1 MIVRILGEGQ
11 FELPDGLLDEL
22 NVHDGLLE
30 KTLDEGSE
38 ADFHAALA
46 GLLAVVREN
55 ATPVPHE
62 FLGGSDITL
71 PAAEA
76 TPAEVRGMLAED
88 GLIPG

>member
-11 FELPDGLLDEL
+11 FEVPDSLLDEL

-30 KTLDEGSE
+30 KTLDGGSD

-46 GLLAVVREN
+46 GLLAVVREKSV
-55 ATPVPHE
+55 PVPPD

-76 TPAEVRGMLAED
+76 TAEEVRGLLAED

>member
-11 FELPDGLLDEL
+11 FEVPDALLDEL
-22 NVHDGLLE
+22 NAHDALLE
-30 KTLDEGSE
+30 KTLDGGADE
-38 ADFHAALA
+38 DFHAALR
-46 GLLAVVREN
+46 GLLAVVREK
-55 ATPVPHE
+55 AVPVPPE

-76 TPAEVRGMLAED
+76 TADEVRGMLAAD

>member
-11 FELPDGLLDEL
+11 FEVPDALLDEL
-22 NVHDGLLE
+22 NVHDALLE
-30 KTLDEGSE
+30 KTLHGGSE
-38 ADFHAALA
+38 NDFHAALE
-46 GLLAVVREN
+46 GLLAVVREK
-55 ATPVPHE
+55 AVPVPDE